1 MAASKTGNKTFD
13 DAAAAAE
20 GVRQVAVAGGTQA
33 NVMSAEITYFR
44 ALYKNALANNISPS
58 NFTQALFSLGVRS

>member
-20 GVRQVAVAGGTQA
+20 GVRQVAVAGATQA

-44 ALYKNALANNISPS
+44 GMIKNALATGVSPS
-58 NFTQALFSLGVRS
+58 NFTQALKSLGWQT